1 MQPYSEQ
8 KSWSV
13 RCWPQLE
20 IQQSHGKKFYEGCQ
34 GHGEKIGLNI
44 RVVKVMEEKIGL
56 NMADTLDVRGWAGLA
71 WRKSDILSGM
81 VEEKKES
88 SWVKVNI

>member
-1 MQPYSEQ
+1 MRVVKVME
-8 KSWSV
+8 
-13 RCWPQLE
+13 
-20 IQQSHGKKFYEGCQ
+20 
-34 GHGEKIGLNI
+34 EKIGLNI

>member
-1 MQPYSEQ
+1 M
-8 KSWSV
+8 K
-13 RCWPQLE
+13 L
-20 IQQSHGKKFYEGCQ
+20 
-34 GHGEKIGLNI
+34 

-81 VEEKKES
+81 VEEKKS
-88 SWVKVNI
+88 HLGLR